1 MTLKEKVK
9 LYTTKTAIKGALK
22 VLPKISDERW
32 LSLIKGRVYK
42 LKKKE
47 ERDFLEN
54 MLINLKKLSREK
66 NITIIKKIQLRI

>member
-1 MTLKEKVK
+1 MTIKQRLK

-32 LSLIKGRVYK
+32 LSLIKGRVYR

-47 ERDFLEN
+47 ERDFMEDL
-54 MLINLKKLSREK
+54 LV
-66 NITIIKKIQLRI
+66 RIL